1 MDTSQ
6 AMTAVPM
13 AELYKRQAEI
23 FTGLIDAPILV
34 TSQKQAAA
42 VLVHPD
48 AWNQLIEDIKHYQR
62 LVRIERARRDLDLGN
77 GYTYEQVEAMLRQE
91 SIL

>member
-1 MDTSQ
+1 MTYQ
-6 AMTAVPM
+6 TMTAVPI
-13 AELYKRQAEI
+13 AELCSRQAEL
-23 FTGLIDAPILV
+23 FAGLNDAPILL
-34 TSQKQAAA
+34 TSQSQTAA

-77 GYTYEQVEAMLRQE
+77 GYTYEQVEAMLQQE

>member
-1 MDTSQ
+1 
-6 AMTAVPM
+6 MTYQMMIAVPI
-13 AELYKRQAEI
+13 AELCSRQAEL
-23 FTGLIDAPILV
+23 FAGLNTAPILV

-48 AWNQLIEDIKHYQR
+48 AWNQLIEDIRHYQR
-62 LVRIERARRDLDLGN
+62 LVRIERARRDLDLGK